1 MTLLVILS
9 KNMCSKH
16 SYVYGETL
24 HYARNTSNKED
35 FLLKVN
41 SFSEKLTTRGYKA
54 VEIATITQWE
64 SITQ

>member
-35 FLLKVN
+35 FVVCPAKGRKGKFPAEGRKQFMLKFV
-41 SFSEKLTTRGYKA
+41 FQEL
-54 VEIATITQWE
+54 
-64 SITQ
+64 